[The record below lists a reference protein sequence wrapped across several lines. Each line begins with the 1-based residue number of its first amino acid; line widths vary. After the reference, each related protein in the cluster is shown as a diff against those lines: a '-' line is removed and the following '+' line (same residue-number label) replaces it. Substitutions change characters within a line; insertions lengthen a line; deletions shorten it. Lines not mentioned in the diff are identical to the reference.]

1 MVDEDRVD
9 EHRLARKTRQE
20 RRARRLAKEK
30 ARIPQHGKGLVKV
43 YRDVVGRRARG
54 AGSSR
59 KSG

>member
-1 MVDEDRVD
+1 MVDEERVD

-43 YRDVVGRRARG
+43 YRDAIRKRARG

>member
-1 MVDEDRVD
+1 MVDEERAD
-9 EHRLARKTRQE
+9 EQRLARRTRQE

-30 ARIPQHGKGLVKV
+30 ARIPQHGKGLVKIYKDAV
-43 YRDVVGRRARG
+43 SKRNRG